1 MHDRMIH
8 PPTPPTHDLAVR
20 QGIEKLPGI
29 ASKMLRAPSGVA
41 GEPPAQTMTLVG
53 FTFRNWASL
62 WGIVGDCPEAS
73 LGEVVNLRFPG
84 TALK

>member
-29 ASKMLRAPSGVA
+29 ALKMLRAPSGVV
-41 GEPPAQTMTLVG
+41 GKSPAQAMTRVG

-62 WGIVGDCPEAS
+62 WGLWETVQKQA
-73 LGEVVNLRFPG
+73 LVNW
-84 TALK
+84 